1 MKRTSVLLL
10 VAGTSIAAL
19 LSASSAF
26 AAQNVANTSQ
36 KGSLLIWPAINVNSS
51 LNQDTLIEISNDGV
65 VGVAVQCEY
74 VNERKGRVSFDFFLT
89 AKETASWSVG
99 TRAGDRVQP
108 PPFPT
113 YIGSPT
119 FDDGQGA
126 GQQVRGELICF
137 ATDAGG
143 ANQVAFNELTGTG
156 TPIKRDNTSSTQPKE
171 GYKYNAWA
179 FIARASGG
187 SPAADD
193 PVTPFR
199 TAGDLVL
206 DGGSEGGTYDA
217 CPLYNIVNFMPNGA
231 TLGSAPNTFT
241 TFANNLVV
249 VSCNQDLRQ
258 DYNLWLTKLVFN
270 QWNSLEASFDGSW
283 FCADSLD
290 NVPLTATKDPTN
302 FNFGVLKTPNA
313 RFTVQGEAS
322 TQCPG
327 SVATGLLGVF
337 YSDVGI
343 NNTTTPTNEIGSNT
357 SGAGAETGFVWWN
370 PTGGAPPPAAKPK

>member
-26 AAQNVANTSQ
+26 AAQNVANPCQ
-36 KGSLLIWPAINVNSS
+36 KGRLLIWPSTNVNSS
-51 LNQDTLIEISNDGV
+51 LNRDTLIAISNDGV

-193 PVTPFR
+193 PVTPFG

-217 CPLYNIVNFMPNGA
+217 CPL
-231 TLGSAPNTFT
+231 
-241 TFANNLVV
+241 
-249 VSCNQDLRQ
+249 
-258 DYNLWLTKLVFN
+258 
-270 QWNSLEASFDGSW
+270 
-283 FCADSLD
+283 
-290 NVPLTATKDPTN
+290 
-302 FNFGVLKTPNA
+302 
-313 RFTVQGEAS
+313 
-322 TQCPG
+322 
-327 SVATGLLGVF
+327 
-337 YSDVGI
+337 
-343 NNTTTPTNEIGSNT
+343 
-357 SGAGAETGFVWWN
+357 
-370 PTGGAPPPAAKPK
+370 